1 MRKRLA
7 LFIAM
12 VGLIVGVGVAYATLT
27 PQAVR
32 TSQAQ
37 ELFPAAAY
45 TSRAR
50 PSSPGRRTPVRTRAA
65 STPTSSEE
73 ATSP

>member
-7 LFIAM
+7 LLIAV
-12 VGLIVGVGVAYATLT
+12 VGFIVGVGVAYATLT

-32 TSQAQ
+32 TSRAQ

-45 TSRAR
+45 SQSGTALL
-50 PSSPGRRTPVRTRAA
+50 A
-65 STPTSSEE
+65 
-73 ATSP
+73 